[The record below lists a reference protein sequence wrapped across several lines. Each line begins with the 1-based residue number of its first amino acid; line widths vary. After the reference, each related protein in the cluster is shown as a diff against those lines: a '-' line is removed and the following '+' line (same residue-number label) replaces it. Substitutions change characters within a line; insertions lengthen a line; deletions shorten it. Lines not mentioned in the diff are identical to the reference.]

1 MKRIYKRMKRKIL
14 NYSIDVI
21 VTCLFPILVVLDVP
35 FAIAMWSSI
44 PCYGLTLLKQKIN
57 AK

>member
-1 MKRIYKRMKRKIL
+1 MKRKIL